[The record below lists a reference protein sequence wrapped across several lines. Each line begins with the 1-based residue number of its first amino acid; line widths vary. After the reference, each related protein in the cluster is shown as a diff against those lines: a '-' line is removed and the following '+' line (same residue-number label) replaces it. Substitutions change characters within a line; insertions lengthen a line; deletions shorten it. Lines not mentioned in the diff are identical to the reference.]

1 MTSTIC
7 SRSSVVKASLLN
19 LGGIIGGAAASQ
31 KMSDKERIKKNL
43 PAKLEKDK
51 SGKDIKTV
59 TRMNLNLS
67 DYNKKKK
74 GKSRTPQSIATETE
88 YMKQRQKVAP
98 YGAKYTG

>member
-1 MTSTIC
+1 MSNFTKRALTG
-7 SRSSVVKASLLN
+7 AG
-19 LGGIIGGAAASQ
+19 LGGVIGGAAASQ
-31 KMSDKERIKKNL
+31 KMSDKERIKRNL

-67 DYNKKKK
+67 DVNKKKK
-74 GKSRTPQSIATETE
+74 DKGRTPQSIATEVD
-88 YMKQRQKVAP
+88 YLKKRQKVAP